1 MDIVLME
8 FLNNLC
14 MFIVFYFSIQW
25 VEDIGGVESLGNKLL
40 KRGKNEKLPVFTPP
54 KQTVEALLESGYSL
68 LREQQL
74 IMETKL
80 SKEYMKN
87 IDD

>member
-1 MDIVLME
+1 VD
-8 FLNNLC
+8 
-14 MFIVFYFSIQW
+14 
-25 VEDIGGVESLGNKLL
+25 
-40 KRGKNEKLPVFTPP
+40 
-54 KQTVEALLESGYSL
+54 ALLESGYSL
-68 LREQQL
+68 IKEQQL

>member
-1 MDIVLME
+1 VD
-8 FLNNLC
+8 
-14 MFIVFYFSIQW
+14 
-25 VEDIGGVESLGNKLL
+25 
-40 KRGKNEKLPVFTPP
+40 
-54 KQTVEALLESGYSL
+54 ALLEAGYSL
-68 LREQQL
+68 IKEQQL

>member
-1 MDIVLME
+1 MCLSHLIE
-8 FLNNLC
+8 
-14 MFIVFYFSIQW
+14 Q
-25 VEDIGGVESLGNKLL
+25 
-40 KRGKNEKLPVFTPP
+40 
-54 KQTVEALLESGYSL
+54 QTVEALLESGYSL

-87 IDD
+87 VDD

>member
-1 MDIVLME
+1 MLFRGGECFGCIQLGIRHC
-8 FLNNLC
+8 LNGFSC
-14 MFIVFYFSIQW
+14 MFEQ
-25 VEDIGGVESLGNKLL
+25 
-40 KRGKNEKLPVFTPP
+40 
-54 KQTVEALLESGYSL
+54 QTLEALLESGYSL
-68 LREQQL
+68 LKEQQL

>member
-1 MDIVLME
+1 MIDQYLR
-8 FLNNLC
+8 
-14 MFIVFYFSIQW
+14 YFCKWID
-25 VEDIGGVESLGNKLL
+25 DIGGVANLGSKLL
-40 KRGKNEKLPVFTPP
+40 KRKKDEKLPVYVPP

-68 LREQQL
+68 IKEQQL